1 MEKNTKKINQALK
14 FVNQIQNIR
23 SKNNKNWMDLLRLSY
38 ESNPNKTL
46 NILSKI
52 ISKDQSLVR
61 LAKQLKKTK
70 IK

>member
-1 MEKNTKKINQALK
+1 MKKKDSNIFDK
-14 FVNQIQNIR
+14 IESIR

-38 ESNPNKTL
+38 ESSPNKTL

-70 IK
+70 LNSN